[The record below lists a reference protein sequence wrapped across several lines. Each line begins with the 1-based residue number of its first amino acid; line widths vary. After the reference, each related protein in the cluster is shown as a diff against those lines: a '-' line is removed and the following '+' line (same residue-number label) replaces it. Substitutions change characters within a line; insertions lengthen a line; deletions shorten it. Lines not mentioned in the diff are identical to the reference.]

1 MHSICS
7 LILACE
13 WVDAGI
19 VSLQHIPSFLCI
31 TRNDSERSVFTV
43 KERYRKMSA
52 LAPFTAAL
60 PYTYK
65 PIAHN
70 GCQSQ
75 EALQSA
81 HRIASHC

>member
-19 VSLQHIPSFLCI
+19 VSFQHVPSFLCI
-31 TRNDSERSVFTV
+31 TRNDSKRSVITV

-52 LAPFTAAL
+52 LALFTAAL

-75 EALQSA
+75 QILQSA
-81 HRIASHC
+81 HQIVSQC